1 MTASCQTCKTLLLA
15 LLVVWGV
22 ASMVIIA
29 VWASQPEA
37 TPPAPC
43 DQRLQEVTEK
53 LEGAKVVWGKN
64 KVALEEMV
72 EKLRVNQT
80 RQQDRVRTLESGLA
94 LSGRSLEACRHGQA
108 LLHGNI
114 SSLQQQL
121 EQQERLYTNLSAR
134 AHRQLATRLLPVLL
148 RPSLL
153 STPLIYFFHHY
164 ELPAILQQIR
174 IQSCCCRTSSGRG
187 PTDRRG
193 RTPQQQQHPARK
205 REGPPHKTGRATPPP
220 GGKPRPPG
228 GCDFTLRQVGEVK

>member
-80 RQQDRVRTLESGLA
+80 RQQDRVRTLETGLA

-108 LLHGNI
+108 LLHGNM

-121 EQQERLYTNLSAR
+121 EQQELLYRNLSAR
-134 AHRQLATRLLPVLL
+134 AGRQLGRKTLL
-148 RPSLL
+148 
-153 STPLIYFFHHY
+153 TP
-164 ELPAILQQIR
+164 
-174 IQSCCCRTSSGRG
+174 GR
-187 PTDRRG
+187 
-193 RTPQQQQHPARK
+193 PARVSTSDIF
-205 REGPPHKTGRATPPP
+205 RMS
-220 GGKPRPPG
+220 
-228 GCDFTLRQVGEVK
+228 DFKANCLQ